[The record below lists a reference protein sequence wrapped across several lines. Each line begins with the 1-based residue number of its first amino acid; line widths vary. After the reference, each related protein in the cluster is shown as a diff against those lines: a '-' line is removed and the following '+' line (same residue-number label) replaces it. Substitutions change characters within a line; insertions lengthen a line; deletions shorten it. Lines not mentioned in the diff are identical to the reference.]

1 MGGSIIQ
8 AIVTSITGFLAG
20 MGEALVSFFNG
31 VFTSSN
37 AEGGT
42 GISNLGIFL
51 LTMVGIGFA
60 MWAVRQ
66 VLSIIRA

>member
-1 MGGSIIQ
+1 MGSSIIQ
-8 AIVTSITGFLAG
+8 TIVTAITGFLAG

-31 VFTSSN
+31 VFTSTS
-37 AEGGT
+37 EGGT